1 MGAFAA
7 RGAAMLMRR
16 SAGFAPE
23 REARATAARIATA
36 SRP

>member
-23 REARATAARIATA
+23 REAHATAARIATA